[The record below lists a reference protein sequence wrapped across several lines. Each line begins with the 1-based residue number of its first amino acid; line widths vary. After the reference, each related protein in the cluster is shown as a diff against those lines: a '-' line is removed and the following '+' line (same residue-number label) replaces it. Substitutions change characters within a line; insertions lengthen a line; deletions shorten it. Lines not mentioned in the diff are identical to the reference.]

1 LYTAKTIITFFENY
15 TIIFIFLSFRK
26 IVPSIKIAPHLEPL
40 LQKNVCSA
48 ADALSAKLPP
58 VQYASRETP
67 NSGNNLSKFLLY
79 IPLCSDKMILISKR
93 KRISPTVRASTKLKA
108 LLRQC
113 CSQLVKKC

>member
-1 LYTAKTIITFFENY
+1 MTPRLASLAVFQTVE
-15 TIIFIFLSFRK
+15 
-26 IVPSIKIAPHLEPL
+26 
-40 LQKNVCSA
+40 A

-113 CSQLVKKC
+113 CSQLVKKY